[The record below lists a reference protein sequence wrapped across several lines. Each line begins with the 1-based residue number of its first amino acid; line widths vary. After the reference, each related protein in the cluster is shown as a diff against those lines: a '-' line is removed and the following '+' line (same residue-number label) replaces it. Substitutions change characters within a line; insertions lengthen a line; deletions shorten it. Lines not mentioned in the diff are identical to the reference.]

1 MNLFPGPHAAPREAE
16 AAQPWP
22 GHPQVLPS
30 PQCCALSSSHPAT
43 AQVSVLSTEVDP
55 EHRQGPVAHS
65 ADQVES
71 RIYFPFV
78 HPSILI
84 KYFFKK
90 AAVLEMVP
98 F

>member
-1 MNLFPGPHAAPREAE
+1 MLYHRGRSQHSLCQGTPRSCT
-16 AAQPWP
+16 WY
-22 GHPQVLPS
+22 LPVYSS
-30 PQCCALSSSHPAT
+30 PQCCALSSPDSAS
-43 AQVSVLSTEVDP
+43 AQVSVPSTEVDP

-65 ADQVES
+65 ADQLES

-78 HPSILI
+78 HLSVLI

-90 AAVLEMVP
+90 AAVLETVP